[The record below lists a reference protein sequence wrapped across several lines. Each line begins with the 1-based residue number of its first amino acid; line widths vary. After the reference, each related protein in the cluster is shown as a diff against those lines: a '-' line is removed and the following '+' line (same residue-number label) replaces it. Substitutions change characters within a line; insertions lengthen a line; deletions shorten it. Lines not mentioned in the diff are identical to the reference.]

1 MTFSQIF
8 FSFVLLQLQAILM
21 TTPNTQ
27 RKIVLKALQK
37 VEGLNTQLEWFSH
50 NYMVVNADKWYF
62 LTSTSDEVS
71 VRI

>member
-1 MTFSQIF
+1 MTSSQIF
-8 FSFVLLQLQAILM
+8 FSFVLLQLQAMLM

-27 RKIVLKALQK
+27 RKIVLKTLQK
-37 VEGLNTQLEWFSH
+37 VEALNIQFEWFSG

-62 LTSTSDEVS
+62 LASTSDKVS

>member
-1 MTFSQIF
+1 M
-8 FSFVLLQLQAILM
+8 LM

-27 RKIVLKALQK
+27 RKIVLKTLQK
-37 VEGLNTQLEWFSH
+37 VEALNIQFEWFSG

-62 LTSTSDEVS
+62 LASTSDEVS

>member
-1 MTFSQIF
+1 MTSSQIF
-8 FSFVLLQLQAILM
+8 FSFVQLQLQAMLM

-27 RKIVLKALQK
+27 RKIVLKTLQK
-37 VEGLNTQLEWFSH
+37 VEALNIQFEWFSG

-62 LTSTSDEVS
+62 LASTSDKVS